1 MTPQQTNERIDQA
14 FRDPKIIQAAI
25 EQGIADALRQHAQA
39 GRVVP
44 TLRDGK
50 VVWVD
55 PITLAEVD
63 IGSTGS
69 PQTVELETGS
79 RPM

>member
-14 FRDPKIIQAAI
+14 FRDPKIIQMAI

-44 TLRDGK
+44 TLRGGK
-50 VVWVD
+50 VVWID
-55 PITLAEVD
+55 PTTLTEVD
-63 IGSTGS
+63 IKSAAIVND
-69 PQTVELETGS
+69 Q
-79 RPM
+79 